1 MLILYGIKVCYY
13 FYILWNHFSKVI
25 LTTEE
30 VITAIFKVISAT
42 TKVILA
48 TEEVI
53 IATLNV
59 ISATTKV
66 ILATAEVIT
75 TTLKVTSTT
84 CTNVLCLLGLPYHI
98 YDKGGFLQQ
107 HSKQQKPY
115 FVIIFLGGHLGLES
129 GISVDSLK

>member
-1 MLILYGIKVCYY
+1 MLTLYGMNVCYY
-13 FYILWNHFSKVI
+13 FYILWSHFSKVI

-42 TKVILA
+42 TKVIVA

-66 ILATAEVIT
+66 IMATAEVIT
-75 TTLKVTSTT
+75 TCPMSSQILSYINIFDINRK
-84 CTNVLCLLGLPYHI
+84 LLAQAT
-98 YDKGGFLQQ
+98 D
-107 HSKQQKPY
+107 
-115 FVIIFLGGHLGLES
+115 V
-129 GISVDSLK
+129 

>member
-1 MLILYGIKVCYY
+1 MFVIN
-13 FYILWNHFSKVI
+13 FNILWSHFSKGI

-53 IATLNV
+53 ITNLNV

-66 ILATAEVIT
+66 ILATGEVST
-75 TTLKVTSTT
+75 VTLKVISAPT
-84 CTNVLCLLGLPYHI
+84 
-98 YDKGGFLQQ
+98 K
-107 HSKQQKPY
+107 
-115 FVIIFLGGHLGLES
+115 VILVTDEMITATEKSSRQCNSYLGGWRSDHSHFRSYLSHYKGDLGH
-129 GISVDSLK
+129 